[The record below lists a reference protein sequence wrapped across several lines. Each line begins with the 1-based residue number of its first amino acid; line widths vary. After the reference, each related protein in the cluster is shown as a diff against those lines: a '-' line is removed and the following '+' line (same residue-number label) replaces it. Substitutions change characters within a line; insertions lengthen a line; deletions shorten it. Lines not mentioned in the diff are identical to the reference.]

1 VNKLPDRPSD
11 DGEKL
16 PARQLSTEQFEMVIR
31 RAAELQARSSED
43 PGAEVM
49 AEEEV
54 LKIGRELGLSHRNLS
69 QALAEVRGTRQEQS
83 GFRTR
88 TLGDALVAYSHEVPG
103 SVAEVSQRMERYL
116 AEHEYMVVLRR
127 LPSSTVFV
135 KARGVMAVI
144 GQSTSQLFNKSPPL
158 GLENIEVS
166 VQPLEEQR
174 SYISVSTDLSSR
186 RTGYAAGGAVAG
198 GTATGVGSLALAIAI
213 APPAALLAL
222 PALGLAAYLT
232 REAYSANARGVR
244 VRLENLLDRLEHGEL
259 PKQTSLWRRTG
270 F

>member
-1 VNKLPDRPSD
+1 
-11 DGEKL
+11 
-16 PARQLSTEQFEMVIR
+16 MVIR

-43 PGAEVM
+43 PGADVM

-54 LKIGRELGLSHRNLS
+54 LRIGRELGLSNRNLT
-69 QALAEVRGTRQEQS
+69 QALAEVRGERKEQS
-83 GFRTR
+83 GFLTR
-88 TLGDALVAYSHEVPG
+88 TLGEALIACSREVPG
-103 SVAEVSQRMERYL
+103 SAAEVSQRMERYL
-116 AEHEYMVVLRR
+116 IDHEYMVVLRR
-127 LPSSTVFV
+127 LRFRTVFV

-144 GQSTSQLFNKSPPL
+144 GQSTSQLFKKSPPL
-158 GLENIEVS
+158 GLENVEIS

-174 SYISVSTDLSSR
+174 SYISIATDLSSR

-213 APPAALLAL
+213 APPAALIAL
-222 PALGLAAYLT
+222 PALGVAAYLT
-232 REAYSANARGVR
+232 REAYSANARSVR

-259 PKQTSLWRRTG
+259 PRENSRWRRTG

>member
-1 VNKLPDRPSD
+1 MNHLPDRPRD

-16 PARQLSTEQFEMVIR
+16 PARQLSNEQFEMVIR

-43 PGAEVM
+43 PGAEAM

-54 LKIGRELGLSHRNLS
+54 LKIGRELGLSHRNLA
-69 QALAEVRGTRQEQS
+69 QALAEVRGARQEQS
-83 GFRTR
+83 GFLTR
-88 TLGDALVAYSHEVPG
+88 TLGDALVACSREVPG
-103 SVAEVSQRMERYL
+103 SAAEVGQLLERYL
-116 AEHEYMVVLRR
+116 VEHEYMVVLRR
-127 LPSSTVFV
+127 LPSRTVFV

-158 GLENIEVS
+158 GLDNVEVS
-166 VQPLEEQR
+166 VQPLEERR
-174 SYISVSTDLSSR
+174 SFASISSDLSRR

-222 PALGLAAYLT
+222 PALGVAAYLT
-232 REAYSANARGVR
+232 REAYSANARSVR

-259 PKQTSLWRRTG
+259 PRQTSRWRRTG